1 MASEKTTLL
10 SRLGV
15 AALIAMAVGITGS
28 FVLFL
33 SAGHRTPRLLLLG
46 MAIWMLSPFLVL
58 GWAHLISKRW
68 SPLVRMTLYCL
79 MVVVPLFSLLVYGD
93 DAFVHHRTKAA
104 FVYVAVPPASWLL
117 IAIALSVAAF
127 ISRRQS
133 RRPPLAP

>member
-1 MASEKTTLL
+1 MGSEKTTLL
-10 SRLGV
+10 SRLRV
-15 AALIAMAVGITGS
+15 AALISMAVGIAGS
-28 FVLFL
+28 FFLFL
-33 SAGHRTPRLLLLG
+33 RAGQRTPRLLLIG

-93 DAFVHHRTKAA
+93 DAVAHHRTKAA

-117 IAIALSVAAF
+117 IAIALSAAAF
-127 ISRRQS
+127 ISRRHFRHQ
-133 RRPPLAP
+133 PLDP